1 MATPAETMTRN
12 QEDGAVVSPGLTA
25 GMAEDAAPAMAGPA
39 FDGPDAT
46 AAAAPSPA
54 AAAAGPDRA
63 ALRVVLLSS
72 LGGALEFYD
81 FVVFGV
87 FGATIS
93 GAMFP
98 AASPLAAQMQVLAV
112 FAAGYLARPI
122 GGLLFGRRGD
132 RTGRRGSFVLSLAV
146 MSAATAAMGLVPDY
160 RSWGLASPVV
170 FVALRLVQG
179 FCLGGELP
187 GAITYAVEVV
197 PRRHATLACGLVF
210 GCVSSGV
217 LLATGVATLLHLALD
232 PAAVAAWGWRIAFWV
247 GGALG
252 GLGWLLRRSLEESP
266 AFLRMRER
274 LGRDALAGS
283 ARGPLAE
290 LLVSHRRRLL
300 VGVAATGIVTTFN
313 GLLFAHMGGYLI
325 RVLAYAPPQVS
336 AALNI
341 ASAVTSVGLVAATW
355 VADRWTPLGV
365 FRIGC
370 VVLALAAIPAYGAIA
385 AHGMPLGQLFF
396 LVGLSA
402 CFTHGTF
409 ALLLADLFPT
419 HIRFSGVALSMN
431 LGAVVFSAMGP
442 LLAGALV
449 AWTGWLAAP
458 ALLVVAAAALA
469 LGATTLLPALSGQLD
484 E

>member
-1 MATPAETMTRN
+1 VNSSALTWEA
-12 QEDGAVVSPGLTA
+12 GL
-25 GMAEDAAPAMAGPA
+25 
-39 FDGPDAT
+39 
-46 AAAAPSPA
+46 
-54 AAAAGPDRA
+54 DRA

-87 FGATIS
+87 FGVYIS
-93 GAMFP
+93 GAFFP
-98 AASPLAAQMQVLAV
+98 SGNPLTSQMQVLAV
-112 FAAGYLARPI
+112 FAVGYFARPV

-132 RTGRRGSFVLSLAV
+132 RTGRRDSFVLSLGI

-160 RSWGLASPVV
+160 RAGGVASSAA

-217 LLATGVATLLHLALD
+217 LLATGISELLHLTLD
-232 PAAVAAWGWRIAFWV
+232 AAGMAAWGWRIAFLV

-252 GLGWLLRRSLEESP
+252 GLSWVLRRSLEESP
-266 AFLRMRER
+266 AFLRMRSR
-274 LGRDALAGS
+274 LQHDAAAGS

-290 LLVSHRRRLL
+290 LLTDHRRRLL
-300 VGVAATGIVTTFN
+300 VGIAATGIVTTFN

-325 RVLAYAPPQVS
+325 RVLAYAPPQVF

-341 ASAVTSVGLVAATW
+341 ASAVTSVTLVAATW

-370 VVLALAAIPAYGAIA
+370 LVLALAAIPAYSVIV
-385 AHGMPLGQLFF
+385 AHGMPLGRMFF
-396 LVGLSA
+396 LIGLSA

-419 HIRFSGVALSMN
+419 RIRFSGVALSMN
-431 LGAVVFSAMGP
+431 LGAVIFSALGP
-442 LLAGALV
+442 LLASSLV
-449 AWTGWLAAP
+449 IWTGWLAVPGTLVTAT
-458 ALLVVAAAALA
+458 ALLALA
-469 LGATTLLPALSGQLD
+469 ATFLLPHLSGQLD
-484 E
+484 A

>member
-1 MATPAETMTRN
+1 MSSSTLTR
-12 QEDGAVVSPGLTA
+12 QAGL
-25 GMAEDAAPAMAGPA
+25 
-39 FDGPDAT
+39 
-46 AAAAPSPA
+46 
-54 AAAAGPDRA
+54 DRA
-63 ALRVVLLSS
+63 AIRVVLLSS

-87 FGATIS
+87 FGVYIS
-93 GAMFP
+93 GAFFP
-98 AASPLAAQMQVLAV
+98 SGNPLVSQMQGLAV
-112 FAAGYLARPI
+112 FAVGYFARPL

-132 RTGRRGSFVLSLAV
+132 RTGRRGSFMLSLGI
-146 MSAATAAMGLVPDY
+146 MSIATAAIGLVPDY
-160 RSWGLASPVV
+160 RTGGIVSSAV

-217 LLATGVATLLHLALD
+217 LLATGISELLHLTLD
-232 PAAVAAWGWRIAFWV
+232 AAEMAVWGWRIAFLV

-252 GLGWLLRRSLEESP
+252 GLSCVLRRSLEESP
-266 AFLRMRER
+266 AFLRMRAR
-274 LGRDALAGS
+274 LADDAAAGG
-283 ARGPLAE
+283 AKGPLAE
-290 LLVSHRRRLL
+290 LLTAHRRRLL
-300 VGVAATGIVTTFN
+300 VGIAATGVVTTFN

-325 RVLAYAPPQVS
+325 RVLAYAPSQVF

-341 ASAVTSVGLVAATW
+341 ASAVISVTLVAATW

-370 VVLALAAIPAYGAIA
+370 VVLALAAVPAYSVIV
-385 AHGMPLGQLFF
+385 AHGMKLGQMFF
-396 LVGLSA
+396 LIGLSA

-419 HIRFSGVALSMN
+419 RIRFSGVALSMN
-431 LGAVVFSAMGP
+431 LGAVIFSALGP
-442 LLAGALV
+442 LLAGSLV
-449 AWTGWLAAP
+449 IWTGWLAVPSLLIVAT
-458 ALLVVAAAALA
+458 ALLALA
-469 LGATTLLPALSGQLD
+469 ATILLPRLSGQLD
-484 E
+484 S